1 MSVNL
6 LVAIIL
12 LVVVFAGIFVY
23 RVQVGYQTVG
33 SFVAAIA
40 ALLLF
45 LMAVGVIHF

>member
-23 RVQVGYQTVG
+23 RVQVG
-33 SFVAAIA
+33 
-40 ALLLF
+40 
-45 LMAVGVIHF
+45 